1 MVIDGNVGGN
11 ESRRA
16 AEASECAAEQNKFWE
31 FHATVFANQT
41 GENVGTFPDR
51 KLKAIA
57 DSVGLDMT
65 AFNTCF
71 DTSRHANVVTAD
83 ETLARG
89 LGVSGTPSLFVN
101 GTRVQN
107 PLDINEISQ
116 LIDAGLAQ

>member
-1 MVIDGNVGGN
+1 M
-11 ESRRA
+11 
-16 AEASECAAEQNKFWE
+16 
-31 FHATVFANQT
+31 
-41 GENVGTFPDR
+41 GTFPDR

-57 DSVGLDMT
+57 ETVGLDMA

-71 DTSRHANVVTAD
+71 DTGRYANAVTSD
-83 ETLARG
+83 ESLARS

-101 GTRVQN
+101 GVRVQN